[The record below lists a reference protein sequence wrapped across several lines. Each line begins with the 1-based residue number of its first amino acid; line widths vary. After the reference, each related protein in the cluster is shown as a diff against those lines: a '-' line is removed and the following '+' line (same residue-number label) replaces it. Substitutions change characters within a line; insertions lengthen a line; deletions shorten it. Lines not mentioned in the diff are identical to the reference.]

1 MLQISASGTPSQ
13 IGFSHG
19 TLASTHI
26 ARSLTFYSALFLK
39 KCTMDWP
46 AVKGFAMQYHP
57 FLSANFPQYVEE
69 MEGVAK
75 GAGKEYA
82 DILAL
87 NVRTE
92 IAFGAY
98 TDGCT
103 AISWK
108 STDKSY
114 LGQNWDWDTVEG
126 KSGGGADEDDIY
138 RQSENL
144 ICLKIVKG
152 DGLTMQMITEAG
164 IIGKIGM
171 NSHGVGCTLNAV
183 TAKGV
188 SFSKLPCHLALR
200 SVLDSSSRAEA
211 IATLEK
217 WGVASSCHIL
227 VADTTGGTGLE
238 CSSEDIVQLVMDEV
252 GVVAH
257 TNHYV
262 LPHKKG
268 VVEKVW
274 LPDTNFRLRKAG
286 ESLKGKQ
293 PSDDVLWE
301 IFRDEVE
308 EDGASICRKQ
318 TEVAGPNAL
327 ATLFGIVMDLGEKKA
342 EVLVGRPIEPTEK
355 LVFSL

>member
-1 MLQISASGTPSQ
+1 MGSLTPSPSKMLQISASGTPSQ

-26 ARSLTFYSALFLK
+26 ARSLTFYTALFLK

-69 MEGVAK
+69 MEGVAR

-108 STDKSY
+108 TTEKSY
-114 LGQNWDWDTVEG
+114 LGQNWDWDTV
-126 KSGGGADEDDIY
+126 
-138 RQSENL
+138 QSENL

-152 DGLTMQMITEAG
+152 DGLKMQMITEAG

-171 NSHGVGCTLNAV
+171 NNHGVGCTLNAV

-211 IATLEK
+211 IATIEK

-238 CSSEDIVQLVMDEV
+238 CSSEDIVRLEMDEV

-274 LPDTNFRLRKAG
+274 LPDTKFRLRKAG

-318 TEVAGPNAL
+318 TEVVGPNAL
-327 ATLFGIVMDLGEKKA
+327 ATLFGIVMDLGRKRQKCWWGGQLNLLKKLA
-342 EVLVGRPIEPTEK
+342 
-355 LVFSL
+355 FSL